1 MSLRYATRLDHASQ
15 YLTPGHCH
23 DEGQLYWLTRGMI
36 SLTCGSEQWA
46 LTPGC
51 VGWLPAGYEHRSV
64 ACGNIQG
71 WSLLLSQALCAAMP
85 QVPTLVTADAFLQA
99 LLTRLAHPPEGLNEA
114 SQQRLIG
121 VLQDAFLLANPAAL
135 QLLLPVDKRA
145 CKVAQRL
152 LTQPGERS
160 HQRELAADA
169 GLSLRT
175 LSRLFTRET
184 GLTFARWRQQA
195 RVLRSLEALAVG
207 VPVTQ
212 VAAQYGY
219 ENTSAYIAAFRQRF
233 GVTPGLY
240 FPSVKQHS

>member
-1 MSLRYATRLDHASQ
+1 MSVLHITRLDHASH
-15 YLTPGHCH
+15 YLTPGHRH
-23 DEGQLYWLTRGMI
+23 AEGQLYWLTGGMI
-36 SLTCGSEQWA
+36 ALTCGEEQWA

-51 VGWLPAGYEHRSV
+51 VGWLPAGYAHQSV
-64 ACGNIQG
+64 ACGAIQG
-71 WSLLLSQALCAAMP
+71 WSLLLPTTLCAAMP
-85 QVPTLVTADAFLQA
+85 PTPTLVTADSFLQA
-99 LLTRLAHPPEGLNEA
+99 LLVRLACPPPGLDEA
-114 SQQRLIG
+114 AQQRLIA

-145 CKVAQRL
+145 RKVAQRL
-152 LTQPGERS
+152 LSLPGERC
-160 HQRELAADA
+160 HQHELAASA

-175 LSRLFTRET
+175 LSRLFTRQT

-195 RVLRSLEALAVG
+195 RVLRSLEALATG

-233 GVTPGLY
+233 GVTPGAY
-240 FPSVKQHS
+240 FPGVGLRP